1 MREEVSFKSF
11 ILYKENDEL
20 NNTQEFGPTNREAHK
35 GF

>member
-11 ILYKENDEL
+11 ILYKENEL
-20 NNTQEFGPTNREAHK
+20 NITQEFGPTNREAHK